1 MLAKPALVVAG
12 LGNQAFSSSD
22 RGHAYAGGELLNSV
36 VRAGSIVGRWRIFPR
51 GDQRPDSRSR
61 SCTSGTSPH
70 RLPTLRRALAG
81 PASPGRSEAMPYVDG
96 FVVPVPKKNIEAYR
110 AAAEK
115 MGQVWK
121 EHGALEYHEYIAD
134 DVKPGKFTS
143 FPQSVDL
150 KDDET
155 VVFSWIVY
163 PDRATRDRVNEKVMA
178 DPRIKDE
185 MSPDNMVFDGKR
197 MIF

>member
-1 MLAKPALVVAG
+1 
-12 LGNQAFSSSD
+12 
-22 RGHAYAGGELLNSV
+22 
-36 VRAGSIVGRWRIFPR
+36 
-51 GDQRPDSRSR
+51 
-61 SCTSGTSPH
+61 
-70 RLPTLRRALAG
+70 
-81 PASPGRSEAMPYVDG
+81 MPYVDG

-197 MIF
+197 MIFGGFSPLLEM